1 MHPDLALAPTI
12 ATVILDVAAIA
23 GWLRFE
29 LCRRRRR
36 SR

>member
-1 MHPDLALAPTI
+1 VHPDLALAFTI
-12 ATVILDVAAIA
+12 AAVTLDVAAIA